1 MGRHREFDEDAVLHA
16 LTRLFWRQGF
26 RGTSIRDLSKETGL
40 AESRL
45 YNAFGDKRQM
55 FLLALD
61 RYRAR
66 VVRFASEVTESE
78 DPMGAIRDYFLAI
91 ARGLAR
97 QEDFRGCLITNTM
110 IELAP
115 HDEEI
120 REQLRVNYEVQV
132 EIFRKALTN
141 ARSQGQ
147 LDKQADVQQLARY
160 LVQHLEGLRVTSKS
174 NPGEKS
180 LVETAEFAL
189 SLLPVTSGSKQ
200 RKKTAPRTG
209 ATGTRKKSKQLQKD

>member
-1 MGRHREFDEDAVLHA
+1 VGRHREFDEDAVLHA

-66 VVRFASEVTESE
+66 VLRFASQVTESE
-78 DPMGAIRDYFLAI
+78 DPLGAIRDYVLAI
-91 ARGLAR
+91 AKGLAR

-110 IELAP
+110 IELAA
-115 HDEEI
+115 HDQEI
-120 REQLRVNYEVQV
+120 REQLSATFDMHV
-132 EIFRKALTN
+132 EIFRKALAN
-141 ARSQGQ
+141 ARDQGQ
-147 LDKQADVQQLARY
+147 LDNRADVQELARY
-160 LVQHLEGLRVTSKS
+160 LVQNLEGLRVTSRS
-174 NPGEKS
+174 NPGEKY
-180 LVETAEFAL
+180 LVDTAEFAL
-189 SLLPVTSGSKQ
+189 SLLPVTRGSARH
-200 RKKTAPRTG
+200 RKSSIRTRAAGTSKTA
-209 ATGTRKKSKQLQKD
+209 KQLRKD